1 MVKILTAQLVVSCC
15 IHGAKWPALTP
26 GLAPPLSLQGLVL
39 HYHPITHDTSQNTQG
54 GNVPYK
60 RWNSLSIHGCV
71 FVLQYSLSLQVNE
84 VLTQQE
90 RPPHPTYVET
100 TLGGLK

>member
-1 MVKILTAQLVVSCC
+1 MVKILTAQLVVSYC
-15 IHGAKWPALTP
+15 IHGAKWPALSP
-26 GLAPPLSLQGLVL
+26 DLAPPPSLQGLVL
-39 HYHPITHDTSQNTQG
+39 HYHPITQDTSQNAQG

-71 FVLQYSLSLQVNE
+71 FVLKYSLQVNE

-90 RPPHPTYVET
+90 RPPHPAYVET
-100 TLGGLK
+100 TRGGLK